1 VSTQISWDAI
11 EAITH
16 GRLGRTMATCPLCS
30 ETRRTPQKRHNK
42 VLAVNL
48 LEPDF
53 AVFFCNHCE
62 AEGNC
67 RLDRPARVIDLA
79 EQQRRR
85 EAAKHHAEIEKQERS
100 RQALMLWGSRTMTG
114 T

>member
-1 VSTQISWDAI
+1 MSTQISWDAI

-53 AVFFCNHCE
+53 AVFF
-62 AEGNC
+62 AIIAKRRATVG
-67 RLDRPARVIDLA
+67 RIYRRVLSILPNSNA
-79 EQQRRR
+79 AAMRRNTMPR
-85 EAAKHHAEIEKQERS
+85 KKSRSAAAKH
-100 RQALMLWGSRTMTG
+100 
-114 T
+114 